1 MLWVSS
7 QLDEPDL
14 QLSINRERNKST
26 ISVECFKREN
36 NKHKTLAFFIKEKK
50 LKKIPCIVK

>member
-7 QLDEPDL
+7 QLDKPDL

-26 ISVECFKREN
+26 ISVERFKREN
-36 NKHKTLAFFIKEKK
+36 NKDKTLAFFFKKKK
-50 LKKIPCIVK
+50 LKKMPCIVK